1 MAEIGEPERI
11 IEIDPIKLPDR
22 KTAPAPTEKPVE
34 QPEKEPARIP

>member
-22 KTAPAPTEKPVE
+22 QPAPAPEKPVE